1 MGQWLQA
8 RARYLHLLLENE
20 GLTRAPTC
28 SMCDSSMEVKCSDCL
43 GGNYFC
49 KACSIKSHKRTPF
62 HRLARWTGR
71 HFTPASLYSLGFVLF
86 LGHHG
91 EPCPLTVEVY
101 SYPSLC
107 DLIIIHC
114 IQGIQAA
121 QDAQPKAHKTR
132 RTRSTSLK
140 AVDEEQ
146 APPPDRPP
154 ASPPLDDTKN
164 IPGLSTTLFE
174 PLLDQSTKSSHRVRT
189 AKSGN
194 PRINVVHQSGIFDME
209 ILYCICPNAVEKDE
223 QLMNARLFPS
233 SFKRIETVFTF
244 AVLDDFLTDNLECK
258 TTAQQY
264 YSKLQSITNR
274 MFPDSVPVCRHLFL
288 MR

>member
-146 APPPDRPP
+146 APRR
-154 ASPPLDDTKN
+154 T
-164 IPGLSTTLFE
+164 GHQ
-174 PLLDQSTKSSHRVRT
+174 LLPHWMIL
-189 AKSGN
+189 
-194 PRINVVHQSGIFDME
+194 RI
-209 ILYCICPNAVEKDE
+209 Y
-223 QLMNARLFPS
+223 
-233 SFKRIETVFTF
+233 
-244 AVLDDFLTDNLECK
+244 
-258 TTAQQY
+258 
-264 YSKLQSITNR
+264 
-274 MFPDSVPVCRHLFL
+274 
-288 MR
+288 